1 MEDLIG
7 FVSGNKNRQKLL
19 ALLGSKNE
27 LDAEKM
33 ARNMHVAYP
42 SVNRIIQELL
52 EKDLI
57 KQDGDSYSLTELGET
72 VERRIQSI

>member
-19 ALLGSKNE
+19 ALLGSKHS
-27 LDAEKM
+27 LDAGKM
-33 ARNMHVAYP
+33 AKNMHVASP
-42 SVNRIIQELL
+42 SVNKIIQELL

-57 KQDGDSYSLTELGET
+57 KKDGTSYSLTELGEA
-72 VERRIQSI
+72 VEKRIQSI

>member
-19 ALLGSKNE
+19 ALLGSKNK

-33 ARNMHVAYP
+33 AKNMHIAYP
-42 SVNRIIQELL
+42 SVNKIIQELL

-57 KQDGDSYSLTELGET
+57 QQDDNYYSLTELGES

>member
-19 ALLGSKNE
+19 ALLGSKNK

-33 ARNMHVAYP
+33 AKNMHVAYP
-42 SVNRIIQELL
+42 SVNKIIQELL
-52 EKDLI
+52 EKGLI
-57 KQDGDSYSLTELGET
+57 KKDENIYSLTELGES
-72 VERRIQSI
+72 VERKIQSI